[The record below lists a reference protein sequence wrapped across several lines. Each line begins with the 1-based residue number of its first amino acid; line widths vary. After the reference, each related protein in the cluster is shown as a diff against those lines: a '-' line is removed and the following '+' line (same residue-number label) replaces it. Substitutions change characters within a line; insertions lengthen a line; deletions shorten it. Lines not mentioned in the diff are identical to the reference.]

1 MGKAPKAV
9 IRWLPQPEEHNYPA
23 AESYLR
29 LSYTDKEAARLV
41 RELERAPMTEFKS
54 RDIFR
59 ASGLSLL
66 GLSNSRVQKDINKIV
81 AGKKLSPILLVRDAK
96 STRVIIADGYHRLC
110 ALYTFDED
118 AVIPCKIV

>member
-1 MGKAPKAV
+1 
-9 IRWLPQPEEHNYPA
+9 
-23 AESYLR
+23 
-29 LSYTDKEAARLV
+29 
-41 RELERAPMTEFKS
+41 
-54 RDIFR
+54 
-59 ASGLSLL
+59 
-66 GLSNSRVQKDINKIV
+66 VQKDINKIV